1 MKVIGI
7 IGGCGSG
14 KSEVANLF
22 KHKFN
27 AYVINA
33 DKIGHEVIKKGMDTY
48 TKIIDHFGKGILDDH
63 GNINR
68 KKLGEIVFT
77 DAKQLKVLTSITHPA
92 INKEIY
98 SIITEINKKGDVD
111 YIVLEITAPG
121 EGDIYPLIDEYWYVY
136 CDLEVRFERL
146 AKYRN
151 MTRKSAKDIMSKQ
164 LTDEQFR
171 QYAHVVLNNSHT
183 LNDTYKQMLGLIDKA
198 NKA

>member
-33 DKIGHEVIKKGMDTY
+33 DKIGHEVIKKGTDTY
-48 TKIIDHFGKGILDDH
+48 TKIIDHFGKHILDDH
-63 GNINR
+63 GHINR
-68 KKLGEIVFT
+68 KKLGDIVFADT
-77 DAKQLKVLTSITHPA
+77 EQLKLLTSITHPA
-92 INKEIY
+92 INEKVYDLIIRLKE
-98 SIITEINKKGDVD
+98 EKKMD
-111 YIVLEITAPG
+111 YIVLEISAPG
-121 EGDIYPLIDEYWYVY
+121 EGAIYPLIDAYWYVY
-136 CDLEVRFERL
+136 CDLEKRFERL

-151 MTRKSAKDIMSKQ
+151 MPRKKAQDIMSKQ

-171 QYAHVVLNNSHT
+171 QHAHVILDNSNT
-183 LNDTYKQMLGLIDKA
+183 LNETYQQMLKA
-198 NKA
+198 LNKV